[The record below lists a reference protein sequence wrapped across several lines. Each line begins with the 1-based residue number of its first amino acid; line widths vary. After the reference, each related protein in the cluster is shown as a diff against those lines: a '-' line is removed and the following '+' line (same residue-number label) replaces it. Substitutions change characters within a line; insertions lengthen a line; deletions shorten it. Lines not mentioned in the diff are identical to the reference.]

1 MLNCQQHVEFYIFVN
16 YQLFG
21 TAHSFPYLWRSQ
33 FWLWSPVHHCSTSMT
48 MLAKKKEY
56 RFPVRKY
63 IIYRMEFTKKTV
75 LSLDIPE
82 VYWKKLQLHD
92 TQKLQLTQQWWK
104 PHRKMFFANFQR
116 TSILLKFETILVHHP
131 LQWRE

>member
-1 MLNCQQHVEFYIFVN
+1 VEKPVLALI
-16 YQLFG
+16 
-21 TAHSFPYLWRSQ
+21 TS
-33 FWLWSPVHHCSTSMT
+33 SPLLHIDDNVG
-48 MLAKKKEY
+48 KKKEY

-92 TQKLQLTQQWWK
+92 TQKLQLTQQ
-104 PHRKMFFANFQR
+104 
-116 TSILLKFETILVHHP
+116 
-131 LQWRE
+131 